1 MKSLPPIPS
10 LFPKNNRKTIAYFW
24 IRYWTLFFIFLPWI
38 LVRQIGI
45 SFSNLLAA
53 LWTWNQEVVLL
64 PDTLRLIYMNNFFS
78 LFVSVIFGE
87 RFTALHYRDIL
98 FDPGPIFSWKKI
110 KRYVA
115 KRSDS
120 IHALVLTH
128 AHEEHIGNVPTVLA
142 ELSVPVYATSATLQ
156 AIRNPESLSIARKV
170 FIGQPIS
177 NDIEN
182 MKSLET
188 TVDTPDISLQVIQS
202 PGHCDGHASFYDP
215 KRCILFV
222 GDSFMHT
229 VFTSPNRDVS
239 GADWIRTLKNYCKLD
254 IRTMIGAHGYV
265 YTSDETILRN
275 RFVVRRKDPKQ
286 MIQDKL
292 RFMEWAR
299 DVVMEGERIGLPYSV
314 IEACLFPWQSWW
326 SWYTWFTDE
335 SGRLFSA
342 GEFSRTH
349 FLRSFS
355 SFPENVPFRFP
366 IFANLISRLKKFL
379 TKKKF

>member
-1 MKSLPPIPS
+1 ME
-10 LFPKNNRKTIAYFW
+10 KN
-24 IRYWTLFFIFLPWI
+24 
-38 LVRQIGI
+38 
-45 SFSNLLAA
+45 
-53 LWTWNQEVVLL
+53 
-64 PDTLRLIYMNNFFS
+64 
-78 LFVSVIFGE
+78 
-87 RFTALHYRDIL
+87 
-98 FDPGPIFSWKKI
+98 

-156 AIRNPESLSIARKV
+156 AIKNPESLSIARKV

-379 TKKKF
+379 TKKNSKVPKTRDLYIRNSAFIFGPNSLEVSFFKSKARCLISMFFCVDNFFSKIQTFDFVGIRIK

>member
-1 MKSLPPIPS
+1 M
-10 LFPKNNRKTIAYFW
+10 
-24 IRYWTLFFIFLPWI
+24 
-38 LVRQIGI
+38 
-45 SFSNLLAA
+45 
-53 LWTWNQEVVLL
+53 
-64 PDTLRLIYMNNFFS
+64 
-78 LFVSVIFGE
+78 
-87 RFTALHYRDIL
+87 
-98 FDPGPIFSWKKI
+98 
-110 KRYVA
+110 
-115 KRSDS
+115 
-120 IHALVLTH
+120 
-128 AHEEHIGNVPTVLA
+128 
-142 ELSVPVYATSATLQ
+142 SVPVYATSATLQ

-239 GADWIRTLKNYCKLD
+239 GADWIRTLQSYCNLD

-299 DVVMEGERIGLPYSV
+299 DVVMEGERLGLPYSI